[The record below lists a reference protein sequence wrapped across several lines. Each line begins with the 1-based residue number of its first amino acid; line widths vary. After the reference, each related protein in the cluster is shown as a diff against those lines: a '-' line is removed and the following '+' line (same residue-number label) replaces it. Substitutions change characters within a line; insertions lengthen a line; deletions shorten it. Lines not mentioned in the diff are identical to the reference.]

1 MPQFQQHTLYRVLIG
16 ILVLGF
22 MVGGINFNRQ
32 VVSTAHAQD
41 GGSGC
46 VNSHMVWDGQ
56 TLSELARRYNVDLQE
71 LAMANGIQNPSYI
84 RIGDI
89 LCLDGLVLAQ
99 QPASGPNTGGP
110 TESATS
116 PASDG
121 DRTESASGTG
131 DTTNTNTNTDQV
143 TDTTADNTESGTDT
157 TTTNTTTT
165 AAPAAPVSPANIA
178 HTSASVT
185 VGGRTYVTD
194 NQGYYTVQTG
204 DTMYRIS
211 LAFGATQSQIA
222 ALNGIPDVNLI
233 YSGQRLIVPLP
244 TPSRPVP
251 GTIPAISLVSR
262 QAGPGDS
269 VVVQGYNYP
278 PNATV
283 ELYLEKTSLNRRSQ
297 VLETVTTEADGTF
310 EATVVIPATWTDGYP
325 VNTRTVSISGRATD
339 GIYWG
344 MNFFINSGWSGQ

>member
-1 MPQFQQHTLYRVLIG
+1 MPQFQQHVLYKVLIG

-22 MVGGINFNRQ
+22 MVGGISFNQQ

-56 TLSELARRYNVDLQE
+56 TLSELARRYHIDMQE

-89 LCLDGLVLAQ
+89 LCLDGLVEAQ
-99 QPASGPNTGGP
+99 MPESGAATGGP
-110 TESATS
+110 TESTGAPT
-116 PASDG
+116 SDG
-121 DRTESASGTG
+121 QTGPTESAS
-131 DTTNTNTNTDQV
+131 
-143 TDTTADNTESGTDT
+143 DT
-157 TTTNTTTT
+157 TTSAGTEQTSGTGAPVESSNAA
-165 AAPAAPVSPANIA
+165 AAPAAPVSPATVAN
-178 HTSASVT
+178 TSASVT

-194 NQGYYTVQTG
+194 TQGYYTVQTG
-204 DTMYRIS
+204 DTLYRIS
-211 LAFGATQSQIA
+211 LAFGASQSLIA
-222 ALNGIPDVNLI
+222 GLNGIPDVNLI
-233 YSGQRLIVPLP
+233 YSGQRLLIPIP

-251 GTIPAISLVSR
+251 GTIPAVSLLSR
-262 QAGPGDS
+262 EAGPGDA

-283 ELYLEKTSLNRRSQ
+283 ELYLEKTSLNRRSE

-310 EATVVIPATWTDGYP
+310 EATVTIPSTWPDGYA

-344 MNFFINSGWSGQ
+344 MNFFINTAWNGQ